1 MIDRRSFVAGV
12 IAVLTTPLPVGAQ
25 QAGKVYRVGFL
36 GFGSPEW
43 KDSALVAA
51 FRQALGKEGWI
62 EGQNIVIEY
71 RWANDDAR
79 RLPMLAL
86 ELVHVPVDIIFAAGS
101 NITALAARDAASAT
115 PIVMEGVSDPVSA
128 GLIQSFRHPG
138 GNVTGLANL
147 NIELGPKLLEI
158 LVQIHPTMRAVTVLK
173 HAAHPANRASAK
185 AVELAANPRR
195 LKVRTLEYENLGDI
209 ENGLTAIEPASGV
222 VILGGPL
229 AQTYARRLAMVTR
242 GARLPAVSPHRDFP
256 EAGGLV
262 SYGQNKTDEF
272 RRAAVYV
279 SKLLK
284 GAKPADLPVEE
295 ADRFELVINSTTA
308 KALGLTIPPS
318 LLLRADELIDQ

>member
-1 MIDRRSFVAGV
+1 MIHRRRFVAG
-12 IAVLTTPLPVGAQ
+12 AAAALMTPAPVGAQ
-25 QAGKVYRVGFL
+25 QTGKVYRVGFL
-36 GFGSPEW
+36 GFGAPEW
-43 KDSALVAA
+43 KDSALVAS
-51 FRQALGKEGWI
+51 FRQALGIEGWI

-86 ELVHVPVDIIFAAGS
+86 ELVRVPVDVIFAAGS
-101 NITALAARDAASAT
+101 NITASAARDATSTT
-115 PIVMEGVSDPVSA
+115 PIVMEGVSNPVSA
-128 GLIQSFRHPG
+128 GLIASFGHPG
-138 GNVTGLANL
+138 GNITGLANL
-147 NIELGPKLLEI
+147 NIDLGPKLLEI
-158 LVQIHPTMRAVTVLK
+158 LVQIHPMMRAVTVLK

-195 LKVRTLEYENLGDI
+195 LTVRTIEYENLGDI
-209 ENGLTAIEPASGV
+209 ENRLTAVEPASGV

-229 AQTYARRLAMVTR
+229 AQTYARRLAAITR
-242 GARLPAVSPHRDFP
+242 GARLPTVSPHRDFP

-272 RRAAVYV
+272 RRAAIYV
-279 SKLLK
+279 SKILK

-295 ADRFELVINSTTA
+295 ADRFELVINRTTA

-318 LLLRADELIDQ
+318 LLLRADQVIE

>member
-1 MIDRRSFVAGV
+1 VIHRRRFVAGAV
-12 IAVLTTPLPVGAQ
+12 AVLMMPVPVSAQ
-25 QAGKVYRVGFL
+25 QPGKVYRVGFL
-36 GFGSPEW
+36 GFGAPEW
-43 KDSALVAA
+43 NDSALVAA

-86 ELVHVPVDIIFAAGS
+86 ELVRVPVDVIFAAGS
-101 NITALAARDAASAT
+101 NITASAARDATSTT
-115 PIVMEGVSDPVSA
+115 PIVMEGVSNPVNA
-128 GLIQSFRHPG
+128 GLIASFGHPG
-138 GNVTGLANL
+138 GNITGLANL

-158 LVQIHPTMRAVTVLK
+158 LVQIQPMMRAVAVLK
-173 HAAHPANRASAK
+173 HAGHPATRASAK

-195 LKVRTLEYENLGDI
+195 LTVRTIEYENFGDI
-209 ENGLTAIEPASGV
+209 ENRLTALEPASGV

-229 AQTYARRLAMVTR
+229 AQTYARRLAAITR

-272 RRAAVYV
+272 RRAAIYV
-279 SKLLK
+279 SKILK

-295 ADRFELVINSTTA
+295 ADRFELVINGTTA

-318 LLLRADELIDQ
+318 LLLRADQVIE